1 MIKWALKSEA
11 FEEEEEVEY
20 AITLPSFCSGL
31 RVNYYDSSAK
41 AKSLIRW
48 YFRFGFLYN
57 RIEPAQFEFL
67 ISFWDRLICEPLGTN
82 RLDVFLT
89 VFAGLSGHFLTT
101 VRVVA
106 NPQSPTNIKKN

>member
-1 MIKWALKSEA
+1 MRKLQSRIKDNTKKKRKKKTSLIKWAFKSEA
-11 FEEEEEVEY
+11 IEEEEEVEY

-67 ISFWDRLICEPLGTN
+67 ISF
-82 RLDVFLT
+82 
-89 VFAGLSGHFLTT
+89 
-101 VRVVA
+101 
-106 NPQSPTNIKKN
+106 